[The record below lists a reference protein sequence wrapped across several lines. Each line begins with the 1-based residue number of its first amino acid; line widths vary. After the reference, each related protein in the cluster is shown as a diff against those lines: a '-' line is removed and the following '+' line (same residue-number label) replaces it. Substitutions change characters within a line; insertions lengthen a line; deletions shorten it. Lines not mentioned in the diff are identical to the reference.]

1 MDIRLRLFG
10 GPTIERGLDH
20 GDERRRGGS
29 VSETKRERRRR
40 HREREEERRRR
51 KREDGLL
58 DYEFMIIRVLFTKG
72 IYAILDVI
80 NLCIHI

>member
-1 MDIRLRLFG
+1 M
-10 GPTIERGLDH
+10 
-20 GDERRRGGS
+20 
-29 VSETKRERRRR
+29 SETERKRRRR
-40 HREREEERRRR
+40 RSEREEERRRHR
-51 KREDGLL
+51 REDGLL